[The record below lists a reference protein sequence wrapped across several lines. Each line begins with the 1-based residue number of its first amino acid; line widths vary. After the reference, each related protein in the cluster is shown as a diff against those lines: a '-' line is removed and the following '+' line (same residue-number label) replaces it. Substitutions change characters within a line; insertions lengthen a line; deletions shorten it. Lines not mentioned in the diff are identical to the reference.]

1 VRRQA
6 FCAWQTSAIVKWHN
20 EGSIK
25 ILNLIPAGVDFG
37 PDARRVLNRPF
48 VPTGTGRVKGI
59 IERVLSLSEIE
70 VESQLVC
77 LRADLGARHSDLDA
91 SWLFQFDKVQAFL
104 PKRASLS
111 GNRRLVL
118 GAYFTGEY
126 AVESAALFNPSIV
139 AHPDQKNL
147 DEGDLRFILSL
158 RAVGEGHI
166 SSIEFRTGVIRRNH
180 AIELDKT
187 SRLVVAPEIN
197 PEATFPKS
205 IFLHKLNDNGLENN
219 WSRSVMNLLGATFAR
234 SDLNDAMQRASHE
247 AQPHSED
254 VRRTIEFLHW
264 LVESNYEVNFDP
276 TIPLS
281 ERVIFPVSLNET
293 NGIEDARFVR
303 FVEKDESVTY
313 YATYTAYDGRLILP
327 QLIETSDFLRFRI
340 RTLAGPAIQNKGM
353 ALFPRRID
361 GRYAMLSRYDDENL
375 FLMFSE
381 DRYFWRD
388 PQLLMRPRWPWEFVK
403 IGNCGSPIETEAGW
417 LVLTHG
423 VGGMRR
429 YCLGAALLDLEDP
442 AKVIGRLKEPLL
454 EPASDRMD
462 GYVPNV
468 IYTCGALVHGGR
480 LVLPYGINDTATS
493 IVSIE
498 LKSLLDALTGRDGA
512 V

>member
-1 VRRQA
+1 VKLI
-6 FCAWQTSAIVKWHN
+6 SAGI
-20 EGSIK
+20 
-25 ILNLIPAGVDFG
+25 DFG
-37 PDARRVLNRPF
+37 PNASRVLNRPF
-48 VPTGTGRVKGI
+48 VPTGPGRVKGI
-59 IERVLSLSEIE
+59 IERVLALSEIE
-70 VESQLVC
+70 VESQLDR
-77 LRADLGARHSDLDA
+77 LRADLEARHADLDA
-91 SWLFQFDKVQAFL
+91 SWSLQFDKVQAFL
-104 PKRASLS
+104 PKHTVLS
-111 GNRRLVL
+111 DNRRLVL

-126 AVESAALFNPSIV
+126 AIESAALFNPSIV
-139 AHPDQKNL
+139 AHPDQENL
-147 DEGDLRFILSL
+147 GEGDLRFILSL

-197 PEATFPKS
+197 PEPTFPKS

-219 WSRSVMNLLGATFAR
+219 WSRSVMNRLGTTFAR
-234 SDLNDAMQRASHE
+234 SDLNEAMQRASHE

-264 LVESNYEVNFDP
+264 LVESNYEVSFDP
-276 TIPLS
+276 AIPLT

-303 FVEKDESVTY
+303 FVEEDDSVTY

-353 ALFPRRID
+353 ALFPRKIA

-381 DRYFWRD
+381 DRYFWRN
-388 PQLLMRPRWPWEFVK
+388 PQTLMRPRWPWEFVK

-423 VGGMRR
+423 VGAMRR

-442 AKVIGRLKEPLL
+442 MKVIGRLNEPLL
-454 EPASDRMD
+454 EPACERMD

-480 LVLPYGINDTATS
+480 LILPYGINDTAT
-493 IVSIE
+493 IVATIE
-498 LKSLLDALTGRDGA
+498 LASLLDALKAGGNGSA
-512 V
+512 